1 MKTKKDHFWIYTLRS
16 AVTRSLFIF
25 QITCV
30 TSVLGKLSGMTLD
43 QYNEILLTIYQP
55 QNFRFHL
62 FQLQYSA
69 VSRRT
74 AKWVNGDRCTLFGIP
89 SFPAAILSCVQKNS
103 KMRTAKWVNG
113 DRCTLFGMHQ
123 YTSQWNWSVRRITY
137 RSSQILVHKSCE
149 RSPVSNNIFNLSK
162 L

>member
-74 AKWVNGDRCTLFGIP
+74 AKWEQQNESMVTGALCLVFHLFQLQY
-89 SFPAAILSCVQKNS
+89 SAVSR
-103 KMRTAKWVNG
+103 RTAKWEQQNESMVTGALCLVCISRQANG
-113 DRCTLFGMHQ
+113 T
-123 YTSQWNWSVRRITY
+123 
-137 RSSQILVHKSCE
+137 E
-149 RSPVSNNIFNLSK
+149 A
-162 L
+162 

>member
-1 MKTKKDHFWIYTLRS
+1 MSSISKHDNKKLINENEKGSFLNLYVTFSCNKIFVHFPNYLCYISSWKAEWDDIRS
-16 AVTRSLFIF
+16 VQWNSPHDLSAT
-25 QITCV
+25 
-30 TSVLGKLSGMTLD
+30 KLS
-43 QYNEILLTIYQP
+43 
-55 QNFRFHL
+55 
-62 FQLQYSA
+62 
-69 VSRRT
+69 
-74 AKWVNGDRCTLFGIP
+74 IP
-89 SFPAAILSCVQKNS
+89 SFPAAILSCVQRNS

-113 DRCTLFGMHQ
+113 DRCTLFGVRQ